1 MLSEL
6 SAQTIGLVVL
16 GGFLGGIA
24 TGAAGFAYGVVAS
37 SIWLHVISPVHVAL
51 LVVAGGLVNQAG
63 LVWTI
68 RRTIDLPRLWPF
80 LIGAAIGIP
89 LGVLLVVGTDPR
101 GIKIGL
107 AVFMIVYGLYA
118 LSGLR
123 LPHVPSQGFWGGRF
137 ADAVVGFLGGLFGGV
152 AGLSGIFPVIWT
164 QIRGWPKETA
174 RGVYQPFIVA
184 AHVMTLLLI
193 GAVSFDRMGA
203 VLLLISIPAVLLGS
217 WTGWKIF
224 GLLSEQRFRQMLS
237 ALLIGSG
244 LLLIL

>member
-51 LVVAGGLVNQAG
+51 LVVAGGLVNQAS

-68 RRTIDLPRLWPF
+68 RRTIDLKRLWPF
-80 LIGAAIGIP
+80 LIGGAIGIP
-89 LGVLLVVGTDPR
+89 LGVLLVVGADPR
-101 GIKIGL
+101 GIRIGL
-107 AVFMIVYGLYA
+107 AVFMIVYGVYA
-118 LSGLR
+118 LTGLR
-123 LPHVPSQGFWGGRF
+123 LPHVSSQGFWRGRF
-137 ADAVVGFLGGLFGGV
+137 ADAMVGFLGGLFGGV
-152 AGLSGIFPVIWT
+152 AGLSGIFPAIWT

-174 RGVYQPFIVA
+174 RGVYQPFIVV
-184 AHVMTLLLI
+184 AHVLTLLLI

-203 VLLLISIPAVLLGS
+203 MLLLIAVPAVLLGS
-217 WTGWKIF
+217 WTGWKIY
-224 GLLSEQRFRQMLS
+224 GRLSEKRFVQVLS

-244 LLLIL
+244 LLLIF

>member
-51 LVVAGGLVNQAG
+51 LVVAGGLINQAS
-63 LVWTI
+63 LVWAI
-68 RRTIDLPRLWPF
+68 RRTLDLNRLWPF
-80 LIGAAIGIP
+80 LIGGAIGIP
-89 LGVLLVVGTDPR
+89 LGVVLVVGTDQR

-107 AVFMIVYGLYA
+107 AVFMIVYGVYV

-123 LPHVPSQGFWGGRF
+123 PPHVPSQGFWGGRF

-152 AGLSGIFPVIWT
+152 AGLSGIFPAIWT

-174 RGVYQPFIVA
+174 RGVYQPFIVL
-184 AHVMTLLLI
+184 AHVLTLLLI

-203 VLLLISIPAVLLGS
+203 VLLLFAVPAVLLGS
-217 WTGWKIF
+217 WTGWKIY
-224 GLLSEQRFRQMLS
+224 GRLSERRFVQMLS

-244 LLLIL
+244 LLLIF

>member
-1 MLSEL
+1 
-6 SAQTIGLVVL
+6 
-16 GGFLGGIA
+16 
-24 TGAAGFAYGVVAS
+24 AS
-37 SIWLHVISPVHVAL
+37 
-51 LVVAGGLVNQAG
+51 

-68 RRTIDLPRLWPF
+68 RRTIDVQRLWPF

-89 LGVLLVVGTDPR
+89 LGVLLVVGTDPC

-107 AVFMIVYGLYA
+107 AVFMIAYGLYA

-123 LPHVPSQGFWGGRF
+123 LPHVPSQGFRGGRF

-152 AGLSGIFPVIWT
+152 AGLSGIFPAIWT

-203 VLLLISIPAVLLGS
+203 VLLLISI
-217 WTGWKIF
+217 
-224 GLLSEQRFRQMLS
+224 
-237 ALLIGSG
+237 
-244 LLLIL
+244 